1 MMLKQAHAEVV
12 PQEKNQTESGWHV
25 VAGFTLKSILRHGP
39 CIATGEERSRH
50 MPSNGRQRQGTR
62 KCWLLTLLFSGQ

>member
-1 MMLKQAHAEVV
+1 MMLKQAHVEVV

-39 CIATGEERSRH
+39 CIATGKERSRH
-50 MPSNGRQRQGTR
+50 MPTNSRERQGTR